1 MQLSSRSFGSTR
13 DGIPVELYTLS
24 NAAGMEADI
33 ATYGGALVRL
43 TAPDRDGGMADVVL
57 GYDTLDGYL
66 DDSCFF
72 GRLVGRVANR
82 IGGAHMVLD
91 GMEYELDRNNGRH
104 HLHGGAGGFHSRVWK
119 AEPIE
124 TSAGPALALRY
135 ESPDGEQG
143 YPGNLAVSAV
153 YTMTDEGLRL
163 DFSAAT
169 DKATAVNLTAHP
181 YFNLSGRQG
190 TDCLGHI
197 LTIPAR
203 RCLETDT
210 ELIPSGCLSEV
221 AGTPLD
227 FTAGVAIGARIRQ
240 DFLPLANGH
249 GYDHCYVLDR
259 RIGLRP
265 AASLV
270 EPVSGRGLEVLTTQP
285 CVQFYSGNFI
295 PEGLPGKDGA
305 VYGERSGLCLEPQ
318 GFVDAPG
325 HAAFPDVTLL
335 PGEAYRQTILYR
347 LFVK

>member
-91 GMEYELDRNNGRH
+91 GVEYELDRNNGRH

-227 FTAGVAIGARIRQ
+227 FTAGVAIGVRIRQ

-259 RIGLRP
+259 RTGLRP

-347 LFVK
+347 FFVK

>member
-169 DKATAVNLTAHP
+169 DKATVVNLTAHP

-221 AGTPLD
+221 AGTPFD

-259 RIGLRP
+259 RTGLRP

>member
-1 MQLSSRSFGSTR
+1 MQLSSRSFGTTR
-13 DGIPVELYTLS
+13 DDIPVELYTLC
-24 NAAGMEADI
+24 NTAGMEADI

-43 TAPDRDGGMADVVL
+43 TAPDRDGNLADVVL

-66 DDSCFF
+66 DDQCYF

-82 IGGAHMVLD
+82 IGGARLVLD
-91 GMEYELDRNNGRH
+91 GREYQLDRNNGRH

-124 TSAGPALALRY
+124 TGAGPALVLRY

-143 YPGNLAVSAV
+143 YPGDLAVSAI
-153 YTMTDEGLRL
+153 YTLTDDGLRL

-169 DKATAVNLTAHP
+169 DRPTAVNLTAHP
-181 YFNLSGRQG
+181 YFNLSGRPG
-190 TDCLGHI
+190 TDCLGHV

-203 RCLETDT
+203 RCLETDA
-210 ELIPSGCLSEV
+210 ELIPTGCLSEV

-227 FTAGVAIGARIRQ
+227 FITGVAIGARIGQ
-240 DFLPLANGH
+240 DFPPLVNGH
-249 GYDHCYVLDR
+249 GYDHCYVLDSR
-259 RIGLRP
+259 AGLQT
-265 AASLV
+265 AASVV

-285 CVQFYSGNFI
+285 CVQFYSGNHI

-305 VYGERSGLCLEPQ
+305 VDGERSGLCLEPQ

-325 HAAFPDVTLL
+325 HAPFPAVTLR

-347 LFVK
+347 FFVK